1 MTHRVTIVTQ
11 CHNCDKSG
19 NPSIAGNVATNLDF
33 LLDSVKVTNS
43 VYNINTRHAFLTR
56 LSGTKPEEDTSL
68 EAVNRLTTVVTVTTV
83 VAWGLEVAFYFI
95 YNRFVSKILE
105 F

>member
-1 MTHRVTIVTQ
+1 MI
-11 CHNCDKSG
+11 
-19 NPSIAGNVATNLDF
+19 
-33 LLDSVKVTNS
+33 
-43 VYNINTRHAFLTR
+43 
-56 LSGTKPEEDTSL
+56 GTKPEEDTSL